1 MKAGIDMTRNWF
13 PALKKNRQILLIL
26 LPVFIVAYVVLVVIY
41 HEKTEA
47 YAVSEAQK
55 AALDVLLSHKAVHRY
70 VTETQRPEI
79 YRLKDEGLLYQEY
92 FSPKVMSFTF
102 IARSVKELI
111 NKEREK
117 VGLTPV
123 YFKLAADNPRNPINQ
138 ADTYESALLARMNQ
152 GEVKEIRE
160 VVQQNGEPILH
171 VAIPID
177 RSSKSC
183 LKCHG
188 DPKDAPAELVAQYG
202 GEKGFHESPNSIRAL
217 ISIRIPLAPS
227 IREANQI
234 TNLISLITFF
244 VMATIYGLV
253 YFFVLRIDREQR
265 VVISSTRSIQAA
277 KEYAEN
283 LIRTANVMM
292 VELDLAGN
300 VKLMNPAAEQ
310 ISGYSAEEIRG
321 RNWFETLVP
330 KERYPAVWK
339 MFLEVSSKGVP
350 KHFEN
355 PILTKDGLERFIIW
369 QNSERREDGRFVGV
383 LCFGMDMT
391 ENRQISQNLAE
402 QDVLLHNAQHIAH
415 MGSWRLNHADQE
427 LNWSDEMFNLYEM
440 PFSSGPMSRENWFA
454 AIHPEDRERVR
465 MALAR
470 SLDFGMQYDMTYRL
484 LLSDGA
490 EKYVHEHCETQ
501 TDSEGHLLTSIGV
514 VQDVTEQV
522 LTEQSV
528 RESEMRFRTIV
539 DYTYDWEYW
548 QGKQGEILYINPA
561 CERVSGYSPLDF
573 ITRPALLDEI
583 VHPEDRQR
591 FLDHHHEVE
600 HEALASLEFRIITKD
615 GQVRWIGHG
624 CRQVFSADGQPLG
637 WRASNQDITDR
648 KLAEAELEQYRLHLE
663 AMVEER
669 TAALSTAKEAAEAAN
684 RAKTTFLATMS
695 HELRTPMNG
704 IMGLTGLALRKATD
718 PKQIDHLTKVT
729 QSSEKLLAILNDIL
743 EYSKTESERFAL
755 ENTDFNPGTVMER
768 LVGMKGLQAHEKG
781 LNLVID
787 IAPEH
792 ADLRLNGDAEHLG
805 QILSHLTSNAIK
817 FTTAG
822 AVTVRAQVAEET
834 PADVM
839 MRFVV
844 EDSGIGISAEEQKR
858 LFTAFE
864 QVDGAMTR
872 KYGGIGLGLALSKR
886 LVRAMGGDIG
896 VESTEGLGSTF
907 WFTAR
912 FAKVA

>member
-1 MKAGIDMTRNWF
+1 MTRNWL
-13 PALKKNRQILLIL
+13 PALSKNRQILFIL
-26 LPVFIVAYVVLVVIY
+26 LPVFIVAYVVLAAIY

-79 YRLKDEGLLYQEY
+79 YRLKDEGLLYKEY

-117 VGLTPV
+117 VGLPPV

-138 ADTYESALLARMNQ
+138 ADAYESALLARMNR

-160 VVQQNGEPILH
+160 VVQQNGEPTLH
-171 VAIPID
+171 VAVPID

-188 DPKDAPAELVAQYG
+188 DPNDAPAELVAQYG
-202 GEKGFHESPNSIRAL
+202 SERGFHESPNSIRAL
-217 ISIRIPLAPS
+217 ISIRVPLAPS

-244 VMATIYGLV
+244 IMATIYGLV

-265 VVISSTRSIQAA
+265 AVIASTQSIQAA
-277 KEYAEN
+277 KDYAEN

-300 VKLMNPAAEQ
+300 VKRLNPAAEQ
-310 ISGYSAEEIRG
+310 ITGYSTEELRG
-321 RNWFETLVP
+321 RSWFETLVP
-330 KERYPAVWK
+330 KNRYPAVWK
-339 MFLEVSSKGVP
+339 TFQELSPERFP

-355 PILTKDGLERFIIW
+355 PILTKAGEEHYIIW
-369 QNSERREDGRFVGV
+369 QNSEMREGGRVVGSV
-383 LCFGMDMT
+383 SFGIDMT

-402 QDVLLHNAQHIAH
+402 QDVMLHNAQHIAH

-427 LNWSDEMFNLYEM
+427 LAWSDEMFNLYEM
-440 PFSSGPMSRENWFA
+440 PFSPGPMNRESWFA
-454 AIHPEDRERVR
+454 AIHSEDRERVR
-465 MALAR
+465 MALTR
-470 SLDFGMQYDMTYRL
+470 SLDFGAQYDMTYRL
-484 LLSDGA
+484 QLSDGT

-514 VQDVTEQV
+514 AQDVTDQV

-539 DYTYDWEYW
+539 DYTHDWEYW

-561 CERVSGYSPLDF
+561 CERISGFSPMEF

-583 VHPEDRQR
+583 VHPEDRER
-591 FLDHHHEVE
+591 FLDHHHDVE
-600 HEALASLEFRIITKD
+600 HVELASLEFRIITKH
-615 GQVRWIGHG
+615 GEVRWIGHG
-624 CRQVFSADGQPLG
+624 CRAVYGPDGQPLG
-637 WRASNQDITDR
+637 RRASNQDITAR
-648 KLAEAELEQYRLHLE
+648 KLAEEELDQYRLHLE
-663 AMVEER
+663 TMVEER

-704 IMGLTGLALRKATD
+704 IMGMTGLALRKATD

-729 QSSEKLLAILNDIL
+729 QSSEKLLAIINDIL

-755 ENTDFNPGTVMER
+755 ENTDFNLVTVLEN
-768 LVGMKGLQAHEKG
+768 LVGLKRPQAYEKG
-781 LNLVID
+781 LGLVID

-792 ADLRLNGDAEHLG
+792 AALRLNGDAEHLG
-805 QILSHLTSNAIK
+805 QILGHLISNAIK

-822 AVTVRAQVAEET
+822 GVTVRVLVAEEHA
-834 PADVM
+834 ADVLL
-839 MRFVV
+839 RFEV
-844 EDSGIGISAEEQKR
+844 EDSGIGISVEDQKR

-864 QVDGAMTR
+864 QADGAMSR

-886 LVRAMGGDIG
+886 LVRAMGGGIG
-896 VESTEGLGSTF
+896 VASVEGKGSTF

-912 FAKVA
+912 FAKVG

>member
-1 MKAGIDMTRNWF
+1 MTRNWL
-13 PALKKNRQILLIL
+13 PVLPKNRQILFIL
-26 LPVFIVAYVVLVVIY
+26 LPVFIVAYVVLVAIY

-138 ADTYESALLARMNQ
+138 ADAYESALLARMNQ

-160 VVQQNGEPILH
+160 VVQKNGEPILH
-171 VAIPID
+171 VAVPID

-227 IREANQI
+227 LREANEI
-234 TNLISLITFF
+234 TNLISLISFF
-244 VMATIYGLV
+244 IMASIYGLV

-265 VVISSTRSIQAA
+265 AVISSTQSIQAA
-277 KEYAEN
+277 KDYAEN

-300 VKLMNPAAEQ
+300 VKLVNPAAEQ
-310 ISGYSAEEIRG
+310 ITGYSAEEIRG

-330 KERYPAVWK
+330 KDRYPPVWK
-339 MFLEVSSKGVP
+339 MFQELSPAGFP

-355 PILTKDGLERFIIW
+355 PILTKAGEERYIIW
-369 QNSERREDGRFVGV
+369 QNSQMREEGRVVGSV
-383 LCFGMDMT
+383 SFGIDMT
-391 ENRQISQNLAE
+391 ENRRISQNLAE
-402 QDVLLHNAQHIAH
+402 QDVMLHNAQHIAH

-427 LNWSDEMFNLYEM
+427 LTWSDEMFNLYEM
-440 PFSSGPMSRENWFA
+440 PFSPGPMNRESWFA
-454 AIHPEDRERVR
+454 AIHPEDRDRVR

-470 SLDFGMQYDMTYRL
+470 SLDIGAQYDMTYRL
-484 LLSDGA
+484 QLADGT

-501 TDSEGHLLTSIGV
+501 TDNEGHPQTSIGV

-528 RESEMRFRTIV
+528 RESEMRFRTIA

-561 CERVSGYSPLDF
+561 CERVSGYSSLEF
-573 ITRPALLDEI
+573 ITRPTLIDEI
-583 VHPEDRQR
+583 VHPDDRQR
-591 FLDHHHEVE
+591 FLDHHHEVAHKE
-600 HEALASLEFRIITKD
+600 LASLEFRIITKD
-615 GQVRWIGHG
+615 GRIRWMEHG
-624 CRQVFSADGQPLG
+624 CRAVSGADGQPMG
-637 WRASNQDITDR
+637 RRVSNQDITDR
-648 KLAEAELEQYRLHLE
+648 KLAEAELDQYRLHLE

-704 IMGLTGLALRKATD
+704 IMGMTSLALRKATD
-718 PKQIDHLTKVT
+718 AKQIDHLTKVT
-729 QSSEKLLAILNDIL
+729 QSSEKLLAIINDIL

-755 ENTDFNPGTVMER
+755 ENTDFNLTTVLEK
-768 LVGMKGLQAHEKG
+768 LVELKGQQAQDKGLDLCIE
-781 LNLVID
+781 
-787 IAPEH
+787 IAPEL
-792 ADLRLNGDAEHLG
+792 ADLHLNGDTEHLG
-805 QILSHLTSNAIK
+805 QILSHLTGNAIK
-817 FTTAG
+817 FTPSG
-822 AVTVRAQVAEET
+822 SVTVRVRVAEEHA
-834 PADVM
+834 ADVLL
-839 MRFVV
+839 RFEV
-844 EDSGIGISAEEQKR
+844 EDTGIGISPEDQKR

-864 QVDGAMTR
+864 QADGTMAR
-872 KYGGIGLGLALSKR
+872 KHGGIGLGLALSQR
-886 LVRAMGGDIG
+886 LVRAMGGSIG
-896 VESTEGLGSTF
+896 VVSTQDQGSAF

-912 FAKVA
+912 FVKVE